1 MTYMETDIGAGVG
14 LVKVAGRTYSEV
26 RAGASGDEYVF
37 NISRVSKNGTGVWV
51 FPITNGNP
59 FPVTFNW
66 SAELHVD
73 VYPQDFGLLLSTAAA
88 SAPFWAYLDT
98 GIALEGYRWLD
109 FTENMTAMLDGAEVA
124 YTAPNGV
131 EFVRVNVSVRGA
143 VAGMAWMSGL
153 RVRYHMPV
161 DITGPG
167 VVAAAE
173 AYRASHSSVPTV
185 ELPFVVTSSVPAR
198 VFLSD
203 PLLDYDQRPT
213 FTTETQVIDED
224 TFAVV
229 DLDTL
234 FGDDYDNNALA
245 YEVVGNTEPGD
256 MGAVLNGSMLNLTPA
271 QDWSGEADVTVR
283 GTDTSGLY
291 RDGVVKVVVQAL
303 NDPPYIDIEA
313 PSYTARARETKV
325 LDLSASIG
333 DVDGDE
339 VTLSTNSSSITV
351 EDMTLY
357 CIFDTQG
364 TYLVLLTATD
374 GVLTTN
380 ETLTFTVSPAVGFP
394 EIVGLPSEWKVPVN
408 RPLPINLEQ
417 FGRDDDD
424 DPGDLSWSVEEDS
437 PLFDAVLAADGFNL
451 TITPTG
457 TNLGTGPLWLTLTNT
472 KDNSVTERVRVNVT
486 AREKVP
492 PRINHDTLPSKI
504 KLTKGGDGLVIELA
518 DHVEDEITPI
528 DQLVVE
534 VSYGKEGVVYV
545 DVQAGVLTFV
555 PQDTGRTKVTIKL
568 TNLDG
573 MDASF
578 EVDVE
583 VEDKDAD
590 GDVNWTFWVLILIIV
605 VIIMMLVL
613 WPRKAAGAAAGPV
626 VVPKVQPADLEVPH
640 KRVEKVKAHTFST
653 SALRTLEDVFLFHT
667 DGMLLSQYTR
677 RLKDGVDKD
686 IETAIISGIKEQLT
700 GRMRTREEPNDFVEL
715 EGMQVV
721 IERGAD
727 LALAAVLSGEVPDGL
742 RVQMRRT
749 LNEVQTRNQR
759 VLDDWDGDLSRL
771 HEVEN
776 SIIMLVEALIR
787 DHNGSQDLS
796 VDGENMGDT
805 GRPAPVVVDG
815 VPELEDEDEPLH
827 LVKDIIGEE
836 KTRELKEGHHRTG
849 EEGKE

>member
-1 MTYMETDIGAGVG
+1 
-14 LVKVAGRTYSEV
+14 
-26 RAGASGDEYVF
+26 
-37 NISRVSKNGTGVWV
+37 
-51 FPITNGNP
+51 
-59 FPVTFNW
+59 
-66 SAELHVD
+66 
-73 VYPQDFGLLLSTAAA
+73 
-88 SAPFWAYLDT
+88 
-98 GIALEGYRWLD
+98 
-109 FTENMTAMLDGAEVA
+109 MTAMLDGAEVA

-131 EFVRVNVSVRGA
+131 EFVRVNVSVQGS
-143 VAGMAWMSGL
+143 VTGSAWLSGL

-173 AYRASHSSVPTV
+173 AYREAHSAVPTV

-198 VFLSD
+198 VYLSD

-224 TFAVV
+224 TYVVV

-234 FGDDYDNNALA
+234 FGDDYDNNNLA
-245 YEVVGNTEPGD
+245 YEVVGNTMPDGVGTD
-256 MGAVLNGSMLNLTPA
+256 LNVTMLNLTPVL
-271 QDWSGEADVTVR
+271 DWSGEADVTVR

-291 RDGVVKVVVQAL
+291 RDGVIKIVVQAL
-303 NDPPYIDIEA
+303 NDAPYIDIED

-325 LDLSASIG
+325 LDLSDSIG
-333 DVDGDE
+333 DVDGDT
-339 VTLSTNSSSITV
+339 VLLSTNSSSITV
-351 EDMTLY
+351 EDLVLY

-364 TYLVLLTATD
+364 TYKVLMTATD
-374 GVLTTN
+374 GTLTTN
-380 ETLTFTVSPAVGFP
+380 ATLTFAVSPAVGFP
-394 EIVGLPSEWKVPVN
+394 EIVGLPTEWKVPVN
-408 RPLPINLEQ
+408 RPLPIDLKQ
-417 FGRDDDD
+417 FGQDDDD
-424 DPGDLSWSVEEDS
+424 DPADLVWSIEEDS
-437 PLFDAVLAADGFNL
+437 ALFDAVLAADGFNL

-457 TNLGTGPLWLTLTNT
+457 TNLGTGPLWLTLTNS

-486 AREKVP
+486 EREKVP
-492 PRINHDTLPSKI
+492 PRINHDTLPAKI
-504 KLTKGGDGLVIELA
+504 KLTKGGDGQVIDLA

-528 DQLVVE
+528 GQMAVE
-534 VSYGKEGVVYV
+534 VSYGKAGVVYV

-555 PQDTGRTKVTIKL
+555 PQDTGKTTVTVKL

-573 MDASF
+573 MDSTF
-578 EVDVE
+578 EVTVV
-583 VEDKDAD
+583 VEDKDT
-590 GDVNWTFWVLILIIV
+590 GGEVNWTFWILILIIV
-605 VIIMMLVL
+605 VIILMLVF
-613 WPRKAAGAAAGPV
+613 WPRRAAGTDAGPM
-626 VVPKVQPADLEVPH
+626 VVPKVRPADLEVPH
-640 KRVEKVKAHTFST
+640 KRVEKVKPHTFST

-667 DGMLLSQYTR
+667 SGMLLSQYTR
-677 RLKDGVDKD
+677 RLKEGVDKD

-727 LALAAVLSGEVPDGL
+727 LAVAAVLSSEVPDGL

-749 LNEVQTRNQR
+749 LNEIQTRNQR

-776 SIIMLVEALIR
+776 SIIMLVETLIR

-796 VDGENMGDT
+796 VDGESMVEP
-805 GRPAPVVVDG
+805 GRSAPVVVDG
-815 VPELEDEDEPLH
+815 VPELEDEEEPLH

-836 KTRELKEGHHRTG
+836 RTRELKEGHHHKV